1 MKRWTQKAVILAV
14 GVVIMLTAGC
24 EKEKPLANENM
35 QLKEQLEQR
44 DKEIEKQK
52 ELLAGCLRGKKDLLE
67 DLSGKPQEKF
77 GSMVNGMLK
86 NVSEE
91 NIRLREEN
99 AKLKTQIEQLEVH
112 VQQLEKELKKIA
124 APQPLVPQPL

>member
-24 EKEKPLANENM
+24 EKEKPLANENR

-52 ELLAGCLRGKKDLLE
+52 ELLVKYQQEKKDWAEQIPESIKVPTENTLKYLE
-67 DLSGKPQEKF
+67 EIG
-77 GSMVNGMLK
+77 
-86 NVSEE
+86 
-91 NIRLREEN
+91 RLVEEN
-99 AKLKTQIEQLEVH
+99 AKLKTRIEQLEVH
-112 VQQLEKELKKIA
+112 IQQLEKELKKSA
-124 APQPLVPQPL
+124 APQPL

>member
-24 EKEKPLANENM
+24 EKENPLANENM

-52 ELLAGCLRGKKDLLE
+52 ELVAKCQ
-67 DLSGKPQEKF
+67 QEKEDWAEQI
-77 GSMVNGMLK
+77 
-86 NVSEE
+86 EE
-91 NIRLREEN
+91 DTKSLTDGAIKDMEEIGRLSEEN
-99 AKLKTQIEQLEVH
+99 AKLKVQIEQLEVH
-112 VQQLEKELKKIA
+112 IQQLEKELKKIA